1 MIQRLAKV
9 FTTLSNVL
17 NNLAKKI
24 AIALIGILVVL
35 VLVTVFFRYVLSIG
49 IGWSDEVARYLNIWA
64 ALLGAS
70 IAFKYG
76 DHVGVEF
83 FRNFLP
89 GKASRIFKFL
99 INILILVFLFVAEY
113 YCYTYFMRSRSVTP
127 SLQIP
132 YRWIQ
137 LSLLIGL
144 SIMSFH
150 LLSFLFTDLHN
161 FLSGDFSSHEKESPI
176 KLRRDIQ

>member
-1 MIQRLAKV
+1 MIQKLAKV
-9 FTTLSNVL
+9 FTTLSNIL

-89 GKASRIFKFL
+89 GKVSQIFKFL
-99 INILILVFLFVAEY
+99 INILILLHV
-113 YCYTYFMRSRSVTP
+113 
-127 SLQIP
+127 
-132 YRWIQ
+132 
-137 LSLLIGL
+137 LITL
-144 SIMSFH
+144 
-150 LLSFLFTDLHN
+150 
-161 FLSGDFSSHEKESPI
+161 K
-176 KLRRDIQ
+176 